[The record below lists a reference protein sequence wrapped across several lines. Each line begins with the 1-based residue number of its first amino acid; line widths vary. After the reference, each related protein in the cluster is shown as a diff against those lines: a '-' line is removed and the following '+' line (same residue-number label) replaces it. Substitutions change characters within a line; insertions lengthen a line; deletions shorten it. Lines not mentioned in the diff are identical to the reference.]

1 MPYLIYAPGN
11 ADERVYELRQGVNS
25 IGRQFDNSIPLV
37 VDTISRR
44 HAYIEVGENGVI
56 IKDCHSRNHTFVNQV
71 QIDSCQLNDGDMIRF
86 GSSIHCQFVYQLPQ
100 SQVQHIGNNQELV
113 NHNLKQIPLSQFQG
127 QLQNLLEP
135 EYTRQHTILKLKPGD
150 REQQTLNKFKI
161 LLEVS
166 KQLYS
171 PDTLDQLLNKIL
183 DLLFQIMEF
192 DRAVILLVNETSQQ
206 LEPQATK
213 LKHHLP
219 SKQEFYS
226 HNIVNLA
233 YKSGDAIITH
243 NPKQDQRFESA
254 DSILMVGIENC
265 MCVPL
270 KNYQEVIGVLYVD
283 NLSPLVK
290 YTDEDLEFLSILT
303 NQAAAAI
310 HMSREFYKRE
320 QKLKQQVL
328 ELQIQIDQKKAENEV
343 AEIMKQDFFQ
353 RVQQRAEQI
362 KNKNNLS

>member
-11 ADERVYELRQGVNS
+11 ANERVYELRQGVNTL
-25 IGRQFDNSIPLV
+25 GRQFENSIILLE
-37 VDTISRR
+37 DTISRH
-44 HAYIEVGENGVI
+44 HAYIEVVQNRVI
-56 IKDCHSRNHTFVNQV
+56 IKDIQSRNHTFVNQV
-71 QIDSCQLNDGDMIRF
+71 QIDSCQLNDGDIIRF
-86 GSSIHCQFVYQLPQ
+86 GYSAHCQFVYHLPQ
-100 SQVQHIGNNQELV
+100 SQLEHISNNQKLV

-127 QLQNLLEP
+127 QLQNLLEQQS
-135 EYTRQHTILKLKPGD
+135 RQDSILKLKSGD

-171 PDTLDQLLNKIL
+171 PDTLDQLLSKIL

-192 DRAVILLVNETSQQ
+192 DRAVILLVDEISQQ
-206 LEPQATK
+206 LEPKATK
-213 LKHHLP
+213 LKNHL
-219 SKQEFYS
+219 SSEQNFYS
-226 HNIVNLA
+226 RNIVNLS
-233 YKSGDAIITH
+233 YESGDAIITH
-243 NPKQDQRFESA
+243 NPKQDQRFESSN
-254 DSILMVGIENC
+254 SIVIVGIENC

-270 KNYQEVIGVLYVD
+270 KNYQEIIGVLYVD
-283 NLSPLVK
+283 NFSPLVK

-328 ELQIQIDQKKAENEV
+328 ELQIQIDKTKTENEV